1 VQGFGIA
8 RPMPFDDT
16 MEWIRHQHARAA
28 RPPKI
33 GHKAG

>member
-1 VQGFGIA
+1 
-8 RPMPFDDT
+8 MPFDDT